1 MTETDNPSED
11 FASFLSRAIIVGWVC
26 ALLSTFFLFL
36 SIESFTGAESSN
48 WSAIALMT
56 ARLFG
61 IVSFFVGAFAVFN
74 KRWTS
79 GVLLFLLSIGLPL
92 VAFHFHG
99 SF

>member
-1 MTETDNPSED
+1 MVDTDNSSED
-11 FASFLSRAIIVGWVC
+11 FSSFLSRAIIVGWVC

-36 SIESFTGAESSN
+36 SIRFFAGAESSN
-48 WSAIALMT
+48 WWAIAMMT

-61 IVSFFVGAFAVFN
+61 VVSFFIGAVAIFN

-79 GVLLFLLSIGLPL
+79 GVLLFLLSIGLPI